1 MTIRNASRG
10 RQITGLGMLILL
22 IAAGAL
28 AVPGPEQQKV
38 ALANASF
45 AFSLLKEIAKEQP
58 AQNIFLSPYSLSTAL
73 HMVSHGAGGQT
84 KAEMQRVLGTG
95 GLNLSAVDQANQAS
109 LQSLSSLD
117 TNITL
122 TIANALWYR
131 KGISVKPD
139 FLSRNQAF
147 FGAKVDALDFNDPA
161 ATGIINSWAKEQTHG
176 RIPTI
181 VSGPFSPLVRM
192 FLANAVYFKGK
203 WLSPFEPK
211 DTKDRAFHV
220 AATRQKTVPMMH
232 KSHDFTYRRG
242 TGYQA
247 VRLEYQDS
255 DLAMYVF
262 LPDPGSSPEKLLAI
276 MNGDTW
282 HRITLPGF
290 SEKQGTLMLPRFK
303 LEFGIDLRK
312 SLAALGMKSAFIP
325 ERASFPGISD
335 EPLFIGAASQR
346 AFVEVN
352 EEGTEAAAVTML
364 AWANKSELDP
374 PKPFEMIV
382 DRPFLF
388 IIHHRPTNTILF
400 MGLVQDP
407 PAAD

>member
-1 MTIRNASRG
+1 MTTRNASRG
-10 RQITGLGMLILL
+10 RQTTGLGMLILL
-22 IAAGAL
+22 IATGAL
-28 AVPGPEQQKV
+28 AATGPEQQKV
-38 ALANASF
+38 ASANASF

-58 AQNIFLSPYSLSTAL
+58 AQNIFVSPYSLSTAL
-73 HMVSHGAGGQT
+73 HMVSHGADGKT

-95 GLNLSAVDQANQAS
+95 GLNLGSVDQANQAS
-109 LQSLSSLD
+109 LQSLTSLD

-139 FLSRNQAF
+139 FLSHNQAF

-176 RIPTI
+176 RIPII
-181 VSGPFSPLVRM
+181 VSGPISPLVRM

-220 AATRQKTVPMMH
+220 SATRQKTVPMMQ
-232 KSHDFTYRRG
+232 KNHDFTYRRG

-255 DLAMYVF
+255 ELAMYVF

-276 MNGDTW
+276 MNGDNW
-282 HRITLPGF
+282 QRITLPGF
-290 SEKQGTLMLPRFK
+290 KEKQGTLMLPRFK
-303 LEFGIDLRK
+303 LEYGIDLRK
-312 SLAALGMKSAFIP
+312 PPDRLGHEERIPPGASEFSRDIRRAVVYRRGQPASL
-325 ERASFPGISD
+325 R
-335 EPLFIGAASQR
+335 
-346 AFVEVN
+346 
-352 EEGTEAAAVTML
+352 
-364 AWANKSELDP
+364 
-374 PKPFEMIV
+374 
-382 DRPFLF
+382 
-388 IIHHRPTNTILF
+388 
-400 MGLVQDP
+400 
-407 PAAD
+407 